1 MESKLCNK
9 CGEIKPISDF
19 GKNKS
24 KKDGLQA
31 YCKECTKIYR
41 HNHYIKNREV
51 YIEQAKRRKEQGR
64 MDLNNYKSKLV
75 CSKCGEDRWWVL
87 DFHHTNPDE
96 KEGSISN
103 LIDSP
108 NKLEKEL
115 EKCIVLCSN
124 CHRDL
129 HFQLDQNKERH
140 NVV

>member
-1 MESKLCNK
+1 MW
-9 CGEIKPISDF
+9 G
-19 GKNKS
+19 G
-24 KKDGLQA
+24 
-31 YCKECTKIYR
+31 
-41 HNHYIKNREV
+41 
-51 YIEQAKRRKEQGR
+51 
-64 MDLNNYKSKLV
+64 
-75 CSKCGEDRWWVL
+75 GEDRWWVL
-87 DFHHTNPDE
+87 DFHHTSPDE

-103 LIDSP
+103 LVDSP